1 MSIEN
6 IQVPT
11 NDFKKSIKEVEEEDS
26 KLYDDSIAVDFYQN
40 KELIKRN
47 SSLGLQQNDIELANR
62 SPIKDDTLILTNHSI
77 NQD

>member
-11 NDFKKSIKEVEEEDS
+11 NDFKKSIKEVEVEDS
-26 KLYDDSIAVDFYQN
+26 KLDDDSIAVDFYQN
-40 KELIKRN
+40 KDLIKRN